1 MLDAFMLLA
10 LPSEDLGLVPP
21 ILRKAARQSA
31 GDSGLQ
37 AQTHL
42 SDLPFTSGVTLGKL
56 LCLCDYTCRILA
68 ANRNHLGGS
77 NEENLMGLFN
87 ISQEEDASGGNS
99 LGSIRAEDEGT
110 TSRYGGSGGM
120 RLLPTWQNQ
129 GKEEREEI
137 PQPLSSPVTCRSH
150 PLAEPSWKPR
160 GKGNWINSA
169 GVSLPGLRTQQS
181 GEEWMP
187 REDEG
192 KPAH

>member
-1 MLDAFMLLA
+1 MAPSVKCPTSAQVTISWFVSWSPA
-10 LPSEDLGLVPP
+10 LGSVLTAQSLEPVSDSVSPSL
-21 ILRKAARQSA
+21 SA
-31 GDSGLQ
+31 PSPL
-37 AQTHL
+37 T
-42 SDLPFTSGVTLGKL
+42 

-137 PQPLSSPVTCRSH
+137 P
-150 PLAEPSWKPR
+150 
-160 GKGNWINSA
+160 
-169 GVSLPGLRTQQS
+169 
-181 GEEWMP
+181 
-187 REDEG
+187 
-192 KPAH
+192 